1 MPVLIQNV
9 EFFDNF
15 GNGPLPA
22 YKNNAGDR
30 FNMVVTIWSSIRISS
45 LANSLIL
52 DASLNTITS
61 SSLSWIDE
69 GFRVGDTVV
78 CYIYSFGGTIINSWS
93 TTINY
98 VDAQVIDLGTIPFW
112 PIPANNEFIS
122 IQVPSQCGRGDME
135 VLLNHVKNSVSGS
148 EFSLIDGEVSRVN
161 YSDTNSIAIA
171 GVQLGTITGNQ
182 SGQYLI
188 SSSLTRLPNP
198 ATNEVAFRLSLDF
211 SNSGVYEQSWFN
223 TSECLKPY
231 LKLKWSREP
240 LETSNLYTKVL
251 NETAN
256 TGWFNQGYNTFPIN
270 SVLVQGIQEIDYC
283 APSSHTIIVEGPIAD
298 VGIGASYIPLDE
310 TYYKNQLLSQKDL
323 GLFLPSSSIGIP
335 LLISGQNG
343 SGAGWTIT
351 IDNVSVLG
359 LQTTIELTFTP
370 NGAMNSFM
378 SNREDGDR
386 LFYVWVK
393 CGNVNLLAFADQLTC
408 SAPVG
413 APLIIEGETA
423 YFDHSENITELITTS
438 DEIEFNTEDDT
449 GYFGYF
455 MLDKFAIIDSFTA
468 KIEAFNTSTQ
478 NDFTLLQIAFNF
490 TGVLI
495 SNDGRYLLNQTM
507 VVNPNLP
514 TTSLKREA
522 KLYLLP
528 IYDTPSQYA
537 VGIYFPFIFNWQYW
551 LTQTNA
557 NVDFYPNQ
565 NRNWQQYDETLGD
578 WKVQMELSLLEN
590 GLSHNYTKDI
600 TIKPYDSEENID
612 QVIELYI
619 DSSNLNVGIVTEG
632 QLMRVVATHTLN
644 FGYWN
649 QSEIWGMI
657 TVEPRESIPRR
668 ILSTVIPYDND
679 LTNPLKPLTG
689 LLMPIT
695 FPSPNVARMEC
706 YFNPDLINLEN
717 GCKFT
722 TKIKGCLQSDA
733 IVLYKTTALDGIQKT
748 TTNGDN
754 KTLAQ

>member
-9 EFFDNF
+9 EFYDNF
-15 GNGPLPA
+15 GNGPLPS

-52 DASLNTITS
+52 DPSLNTITS

-69 GFRVGDTVV
+69 GFRLGDTAL
-78 CYIYSFGGTIINSWS
+78 CTIYSGGGSPIFTWNANV
-93 TTINY
+93 NY
-98 VDAQVIDLGTIPFW
+98 VDAQVIDLSSIPQW
-112 PIPANNEFIS
+112 PDAGAGEFIS
-122 IQVPSQCGRGDME
+122 IQVPSQCGRGDLE
-135 VLLNHVKNSVSGS
+135 VLLNHVKNSVPGS
-148 EFSLIDGEVSRVN
+148 EFSLIDGEVSRIN
-161 YSDTNSIAIA
+161 YTDTNSIAIA
-171 GVQLGTITGNQ
+171 GFQLGTITGNQ

-188 SSSLTRLPNP
+188 SSMLTRLPNP
-198 ATNEVAFRLSLDF
+198 ASNEVAFRLSLDF
-211 SNSGVYEQSWFN
+211 SNSGVYDQTWFN
-223 TSECLKPY
+223 TSECLKTY

-251 NETAN
+251 NDTAN
-256 TGWFNQGYNTFPIN
+256 TGWFGQGYNTFSID
-270 SVLVQGIQEIDYC
+270 SVLAQGIQEIDYC
-283 APSSHTIIVEGPIAD
+283 APSSHTIIVEGPIVD

-335 LLISGQNG
+335 LLISGQNAL
-343 SGAGWTIT
+343 GAGWTIT
-351 IDNVSVLG
+351 IDNVSVVG
-359 LQTTIELTFTP
+359 IQTTIDLTFTP

-408 SAPVG
+408 SPPVG
-413 APLIIEGETA
+413 APLVIEGETA
-423 YFDHSENITELITTS
+423 YFDHSENITELITTP
-438 DEIEFNTEDDT
+438 DKIEFNTEDDA

-455 MLDKFAIIDSFTA
+455 MLDKFAVIDSFTA

-478 NDFTLLQIAFNF
+478 DDFTLLQISFSF
-490 TGVLI
+490 GSVLI

-528 IYDTPSQYA
+528 IYDTTLQYA

-551 LTQTNA
+551 LAQTNA

-565 NRNWQQYDETLGD
+565 NRNWYQYDSLAD
-578 WKVQMELSLLEN
+578 WSVQMKLSLIES
-590 GLSHNYTKDI
+590 GLSHDFTKNI
-600 TIKPYDSEENID
+600 VIKDYDSDKNIF
-612 QVIELYI
+612 QTIELFI
-619 DSSNLNVGIVTEG
+619 DSTNQNVGIVTIG
-632 QLMRVVATHTLN
+632 QLMRVVATHKLTD
-644 FGYWN
+644 GVWD
-649 QSEIWGMI
+649 QATVWGMI
-657 TVEPRESIPRR
+657 TVEPKESIPRR
-668 ILSTVIPYDND
+668 ILSTVIPFDND
-679 LTNPLKPLTG
+679 LTNPLTPLSG

-706 YFNPDLINLEN
+706 YFNPDLINLDN

-722 TKIKGCLQSDA
+722 TKIKSCWAKEIIGQK
-733 IVLYKTTALDGIQKT
+733 VTTWDEPKF
-748 TTNGDN
+748 TNN
-754 KTLAQ
+754 NETKIIA